1 LTADTERLELEARFY
16 NDTIREKEAQ
26 QESWKRALQIAA
38 AASAADDNITSL
50 SEDNKY
56 NAAFNLEH
64 KKEDLRSNLE
74 LLQDAIRAQEQE
86 LANLIVL
93 AKEQALTN
101 IELDRLEEEIEQ
113 DRNSLDIES
122 KAFDNVHEQLC
133 RNLLELRGEVER
145 LSSPYVCLTALFYN
159 LKVDKDRGLRYPLI
173 NDLRLAYRPKGD
185 VQWEEI
191 QVAWSLAAQLLLV
204 VGTLFD
210 FQSPHWKIVPL
221 SHCAKVIYL
230 STDEKKSEDSS
241 TSGKQQ
247 QVDCRP
253 VVHNM
258 GHPRTDP
265 SKALQAW
272 NALLHQVVHHTT
284 IQVHKATEIGL
295 IDASSYLPT
304 LPYEISAN
312 KIGNIILG
320 KLDENDDARW
330 SKAVHYMASDLLW
343 LSECASAFVLQ
354 KVILTTSAMAGEE
367 SR

>member
-1 LTADTERLELEARFY
+1 MTADTERLELEARFY
-16 NDTIREKEAQ
+16 DDTIREKEAQ

-38 AASAADDNITSL
+38 AASIADNTFDSSDENQ
-50 SEDNKY
+50 Y
-56 NAAFNLEH
+56 NVVFDLER
-64 KKEDLRSNLE
+64 KKEDLRNNLD
-74 LLQDAIRAQEQE
+74 LLKDAIHVQEQE
-86 LANLIVL
+86 LANLIAL
-93 AKEQALTN
+93 EKEQALTN
-101 IELDRLEEEIEQ
+101 TELDRIEEEIEQ
-113 DRNSLDIES
+113 DRNSLEIGS

-145 LSSPYVCLTALFYN
+145 LSSPHICLTAFFYN

-191 QVAWSLAAQLLLV
+191 QVAWSLATQLLLV
-204 VGTLFD
+204 VGTFFD

-230 STDEKKSEDSS
+230 STDEKKSEHSS
-241 TSGKQQ
+241 TGGKQQ

-253 VVHNM
+253 VVYNM
-258 GHPRTDP
+258 GHPRTNP

-284 IQVHKATEIGL
+284 IQVHKATKIGL
-295 IDASSYLPT
+295 IDASSHLPT

-320 KLDENDDARW
+320 KLDESDDTGW

-367 SR
+367 A